1 MIFADVM
8 VRFSTVDVVVHD
20 KLPCGAAGLKVQFR
34 FLDSAWHDLKKIAVF
49 RNKSQIFDVA
59 IVDNCATIPQ
69 ELLTKVLDVIEV
81 GVYGTNADQ
90 VLAIPTLWGSLGR
103 IESAANPSGDPAMDP
118 TLPYWAL
125 LQEQVDM
132 LENTIL
138 GNDDPES
145 VRVSALRT
153 SGGKMSGDIEMCGN
167 TITGLGTPAND
178 TDAATKGYVQSAAA
192 PAGYGYGG
200 TPKTGA
206 AVFSNL
212 SEMGLGLTASC
223 TTEAFVKALK
233 GHSNVQFMHNKDNA
247 IRLTDAPFDYGTVE
261 FHKGAN
267 DNYIYGIGVDVKAN
281 IYVYKYHPSQTDTN
295 GWYYDNPP
303 MTDGVEYRTT
313 ERYNGRLV
321 YAKLVNMGKLTAG
334 GVTKVD
340 VSLGSKIIRYAA
352 NNDWAGVPMDEETGY
367 EIRVKKVCPTYI
379 EMVSGASNTNAT
391 ARVLVWYLK

>member
-8 VRFSTVDVVVHD
+8 VRFSTIDVMVHD

-34 FLDSAWHDLKKIAVF
+34 FLDSAWNDLKKIAVF

-103 IESAANPSGDPAMDP
+103 IESAANPSGDSAMDP

-167 TITGLGTPAND
+167 TITGLGTPTND

-192 PAGYGYGG
+192 PAGYGLGEKVGRYCADCYSG
-200 TPKTGA
+200 TQ
-206 AVFSNL
+206 
-212 SEMGLGLTASC
+212 LGLYYVDGNTANMPNGVTGGVLLVEGKS
-223 TTEAFVKALK
+223 TT
-233 GHSNVQFMHNKDNA
+233 
-247 IRLTDAPFDYGTVE
+247 Y
-261 FHKGAN
+261 
-267 DNYIYGIGVDVKAN
+267 NYGVDFYLTLKSGVQ
-281 IYVYKYHPSQTDTN
+281 IWHC
-295 GWYYDNPP
+295 YYSSWAGQWQPWECENPP
-303 MTDGVEYRTT
+303 MIPGEEYRTT
-313 ERYNGRLV
+313 ERCNGRAV
-321 YAKLVNMGKLTAG
+321 YAKRVQYTMTSAIAADNGVVDTVIPHGISNFSELVRCDCWKQ
-334 GVTKVD
+334 
-340 VSLGSKIIRYAA
+340 
-352 NNDWAGVPMDEETGY
+352 GY
-367 EIRVKKVCPTYI
+367 
-379 EMVSGASNTNAT
+379 
-391 ARVLVWYLK
+391 VLPYLKDNGGFTAIVEVLDTGIKLRVCKASWSPSVWNIDLYYVKS

>member
-8 VRFSTVDVVVHD
+8 VRFSTIDVMVHD

-34 FLDSAWHDLKKIAVF
+34 FLDSAWNDLKKIAVF

-81 GVYGTNADQ
+81 GVYGTNVDQ

-125 LQEQVDM
+125 IQEQVDM

-153 SGGKMSGDIEMCGN
+153 SGGEMSGDIEMCGN
-167 TITGLGTPAND
+167 KITGLGIPAND

-192 PAGYGYGG
+192 PAGYGLG
-200 TPKTGA
+200 TK
-206 AVFSNL
+206 
-212 SEMGLGLTASC
+212 LTAIN
-223 TTEAFVKALK
+223 
-233 GHSNVQFMHNKDNA
+233 HIDNA
-247 IRLTDAPFDYGTVE
+247 NKNGFYQVNGSVSSGHPFDYG
-261 FHKGAN
+261 A
-267 DNYIYGIGVDVKAN
+267 AN
-281 IYVYKYHPSQTDTN
+281 ILVVGGSSDLMPTQIGFGISMNPTTN
-295 GWYYDNPP
+295 NAMAIRASDGIWEWINPP
-303 MTDGVEYRTT
+303 MKVGEEYRTI
-313 ERYNGRLV
+313 ERFLGKPV
-321 YAKLVNMGKLTAG
+321 YAKIINYGAMPAATSVYAPHGIANVDKFVSCN
-334 GVTKVD
+334 GVLFHTQNGSPITTPRYWSDDNKQFVSAEGTMIEVHSSNDLSSYTCYVILKYTKTTD
-340 VSLGSKIIRYAA
+340 
-352 NNDWAGVPMDEETGY
+352 
-367 EIRVKKVCPTYI
+367 
-379 EMVSGASNTNAT
+379 
-391 ARVLVWYLK
+391 